1 MSPEVSRIQNAVLM
15 QRRPAGFGMS
25 PARHLKSWVGE
36 SGFVEWIQDYLL
48 TSCSPSP
55 YELGPYSINSL
66 QQTHSFSKEPSWVH
80 EAGLFALGSSGNGDV
95 LLCDG
100 KRPQGTV
107 RILSHD
113 ALWSIRSLDQINEAS
128 VLVAASLPTFFE
140 SCSSG
145 EDLPGDFYKALKWK
159 NEHQNHEH

>member
-1 MSPEVSRIQNAVLM
+1 MSPEVSRIQKAVLM
-15 QRRPAGFGMS
+15 QHRPAGFGMA
-25 PARHLKSWVGE
+25 PARHLESWVGE

-55 YELGPYSINSL
+55 YDLGPYTINSL
-66 QQTHSFSKEPSWVH
+66 QQTLSFSKEHSWLQ

-100 KRPQGTV
+100 KCPQGPV

-113 ALWSIRSLDQINEAS
+113 ALWSIQSLDQINEAS
-128 VLVAASLPTFFE
+128 VLIAASLPTFFE
-140 SCSSG
+140 SCSAG
-145 EDLPGDFYKALKWK
+145 VDLPGDYYEALKWK
-159 NEHQNHEH
+159 NEYQNHEH